1 MYPGRWNT
9 AGQRVT
15 YAAPT
20 LALAVLESAAHIDEH
35 GLPLNKYVIEIDVPE
50 AIWQRR
56 TSIATHAL
64 PVGWDAIPAGI
75 VSFAIGSKWVA
86 SGASALLEV
95 PSAIVPEEFI
105 VLINAAHPDAAA
117 IRAHASRR
125 FHYHTL
131 FRAM

>member
-9 AGQRVT
+9 AGQRVI

-20 LALAVLESAAHIDEH
+20 LALAVLESAAHIDDN

-56 TSIATHAL
+56 TSIAAHTL

-105 VLINAAHPDAAA
+105 VLINAAHPDATA
-117 IRAHASRR
+117 IRAHATRR
-125 FHYHTL
+125 FHYHAL
-131 FRAM
+131 FRAK